1 MSITVHPE
9 LETKLRARAK
19 QEGLSVDAYLERLI
33 EDESA
38 EIARTEMLLQ
48 EAADSGDY
56 IELSEEEWDRL
67 EQEALAEVQAK
78 SQQRS

>member
-9 LETKLRARAK
+9 LETKLRVRAK
-19 QEGLSVDAYLERLI
+19 EEGLSVDAYLERLI
-33 EDESA
+33 DDEAA

-56 IELSEEEWDRL
+56 IELSEQEWDRL
-67 EQEALAEVQAK
+67 EQEAGAEVQAK
-78 SQQRS
+78 SRRRP